1 MGYNESNQALWP
13 VQWGSELSGWF
24 KQHCRSFSN
33 NHALLLNSVPE
44 NTEYFLKVQMSHYC
58 LENRMS
64 WTSIL
69 NKNRFSVP
77 NPIFANVWFCM
88 RGCACRHIISDKWSN
103 LSLFSLNAVL
113 IFLQM
118 CSGREKPNG
127 WICSTVGTS
136 GWPKNTRRLVSD
148 KQTCVYPQVLF
159 LFLNSSNALANALMF
174 IKQHDVIL
182 GIWLHISHRVL
193 PNSQTV

>member
-1 MGYNESNQALWP
+1 
-13 VQWGSELSGWF
+13 
-24 KQHCRSFSN
+24 
-33 NHALLLNSVPE
+33 
-44 NTEYFLKVQMSHYC
+44 
-58 LENRMS
+58 MS
-64 WTSIL
+64 WTSVL

-77 NPIFANVWFCM
+77 NPIFANMWFCM

-113 IFLQM
+113 IFLQT

-159 LFLNSSNALANALMF
+159 LFLNSSNSLANALMF
-174 IKQHDVIL
+174 IKRSTTWCYLRNLTAHLALCASKFTNCLIESDKVMTRPTQNI
-182 GIWLHISHRVL
+182 RRQ
-193 PNSQTV
+193 NSLLYNLYWPLATHAL